1 MNVSTVVSPSFIR
14 IYFKFMK
21 DLTLER
27 DPMNAK
33 TVVKPL
39 HVTVPFEDMEKHIP
53 EWGKTLMNANKHA
66 RISRIS
72 SSLQIVEVLGKVVM
86 NIRQMAKALDFVCLF
101 ACCGK
106 LGRTHWRKFRDSK
119 RCITIFNSI

>member
-1 MNVSTVVSPSFIR
+1 MNVSTVVSPSFIH

-53 EWGKTLMNANKHA
+53 EQGKTLMNANKHA
-66 RISRIS
+66 RMFRIS
-72 SSLQIVEVLGKVVM
+72 SSLQIVEVLGKDLM
-86 NIRQMAKALDFVCLF
+86 NIRQMAKALDFFVCLF
-101 ACCGK
+101 VCLLWKA
-106 LGRTHWRKFRDSK
+106 WE
-119 RCITIFNSI
+119 NSLEKIP

>member
-1 MNVSTVVSPSFIR
+1 MLEEDAMNVSTVVSPSFIR

-53 EWGKTLMNANKHA
+53 ERRRGRGGPLMNANKHA
-66 RISRIS
+66 RMFRIS
-72 SSLQIVEVLGKVVM
+72 SSFQIVEVLGKELM
-86 NIRQMAKALDFVCLF
+86 NIKQMAKALEFLF
-101 ACCGK
+101 ACLLWK
-106 LGRTHWRKFRDSK
+106 AWE
-119 RCITIFNSI
+119 NSWEKILWL

>member
-53 EWGKTLMNANKHA
+53 ERRRGRGGPLMNANKHA
-66 RISRIS
+66 RMFRIS
-72 SSLQIVEVLGKVVM
+72 SSFQIVEVLGKELM
-86 NIRQMAKALDFVCLF
+86 NIRYKANGEGFRIFVCLL
-101 ACCGK
+101 AMESLRK
-106 LGRTHWRKFRDSK
+106 LMGENSVTLRDVL
-119 RCITIFNSI
+119 

>member
-1 MNVSTVVSPSFIR
+1 MPEEDAMNVSTVVSPSFIR

-21 DLTLER
+21 DLILER

-53 EWGKTLMNANKHA
+53 ERGGGPL
-66 RISRIS
+66 
-72 SSLQIVEVLGKVVM
+72 
-86 NIRQMAKALDFVCLF
+86 
-101 ACCGK
+101 
-106 LGRTHWRKFRDSK
+106 
-119 RCITIFNSI
+119 

>member
-53 EWGKTLMNANKHA
+53 EQGKTLMNAYKQA
-66 RISRIS
+66 RMFRISRS
-72 SSLQIVEVLGKVVM
+72 FQIVEVLGKDLM
-86 NIRQMAKALDFVCLF
+86 NIRQMAKALDFFVCLF
-101 ACCGK
+101 ACYG
-106 LGRTHWRKFRDSK
+106 
-119 RCITIFNSI
+119 

>member
-1 MNVSTVVSPSFIR
+1 MNVSTVVSPLFIR

-33 TVVKPL
+33 TVVNPL

-53 EWGKTLMNANKHA
+53 EWGGGTIMNANKHA
-66 RISRIS
+66 RMFRIS
-72 SSLQIVEVLGKVVM
+72 TSLQIVKVLGKELM
-86 NIRQMAKALDFVCLF
+86 NIRQMAKALEFLF
-101 ACCGK
+101 ACYGK
-106 LGRTHWRKFRDSK
+106 LGRTH
-119 RCITIFNSI
+119 